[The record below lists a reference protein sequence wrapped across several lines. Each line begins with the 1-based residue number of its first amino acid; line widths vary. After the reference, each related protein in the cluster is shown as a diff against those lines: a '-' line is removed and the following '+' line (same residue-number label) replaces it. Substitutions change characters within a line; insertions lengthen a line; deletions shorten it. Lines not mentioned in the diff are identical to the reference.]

1 MEKASKA
8 QLKSVRELM
17 KDKEARSEKGLFVAE
32 GWKIVR
38 DMVSKGHAMEYVI
51 VSRDFADDAKNKEFL
66 REISSPVFVARGAD
80 LEKVSSLRN
89 SQGILAAVRKADLPG
104 DLPAG
109 KGNTLLILCDGIQDP
124 GNLGT
129 MIRVAAAF
137 EVDSVLLTGETV
149 DVYNPKVVRASIGT
163 ILDIPIY
170 RCDATGVDRLKK
182 EGYRL
187 LAGRSQE
194 KESKDITETKNVPG
208 PVILAFGSEG
218 KGVSEEI
225 SSRADG
231 FFYIPI
237 RDDVE
242 SLNVSAAT
250 AISLYVFR
258 RT

>member
-1 MEKASKA
+1 ME
-8 QLKSVRELM
+8 
-17 KDKEARSEKGLFVAE
+17 
-32 GWKIVR
+32 
-38 DMVSKGHAMEYVI
+38 HVI
-51 VSRDFADDAKNKEFL
+51 VSRNFADDAKNREFL
-66 REISSPVFVARGAD
+66 QEISSPVFVAAGAD
-80 LEKVSSLRN
+80 LEKVSSLQN
-89 SQGILAAVRKADLPG
+89 SQGILAVVRKADPPG

-109 KGNTLLILCDGIQDP
+109 EGDTLLILCDGIQDP

-129 MIRVAAAF
+129 MIRIAVAF
-137 EVDSVLLTGETV
+137 EADSVLLTGETA
-149 DVYNPKVVRASIGT
+149 DIYNPKVVRASIGT

-170 RCDATGVDRLKK
+170 TCDAKELDRLKK

-218 KGVSEEI
+218 KGVSPGI

-237 RDDVE
+237 CDGVE
-242 SLNVSAAT
+242 SLNVAAAA
-250 AISLYVFR
+250 AISMYVFR